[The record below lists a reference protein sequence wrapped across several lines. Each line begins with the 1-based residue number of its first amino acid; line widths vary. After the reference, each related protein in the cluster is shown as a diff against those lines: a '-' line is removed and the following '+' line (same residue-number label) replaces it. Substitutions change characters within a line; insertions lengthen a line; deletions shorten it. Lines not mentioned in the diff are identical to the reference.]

1 MKKPGS
7 RQHDNGKLAE
17 LAEQQLPLMLA
28 AEPDGPLDAEKL
40 LQELQVHQIELESQN
55 EELRRTR
62 AELDN
67 ALAQYTTLYDFAPM
81 AYLTLDTESHIVHAN
96 HAAARLLD
104 LPRSALYQTRFATLV
119 CPDSR
124 CAFMAFLAKTL
135 KSGQKECDEFTL
147 QLQDRSII
155 IAIEASTESN
165 RQHCLAIVTDITRR
179 KQTERELEL
188 AAKVYMAIGDA
199 IMVADPNNR
208 IIAINPAFTKQTG
221 YTEQEAIGQYT
232 NLLKSGRQDQDFY
245 KSLWAALLR
254 TGHWEGELWNK
265 RKNGEHYLEWLR
277 IDTMYDDKSN
287 VRQRVA
293 TFSDITKAK
302 QADELIWKQA
312 NFDPLTGLPNRNMF
326 HDRLQLAIKQV
337 QRNGLPMA
345 LLFLD
350 LDQFKDVNDTLGHEI
365 GDVLLKQTAQRLS
378 TCVRETDTVARM
390 GGDEFTIILG
400 DLEELRG
407 IDRIARAILQ
417 SLSEPFLID
426 TETVYLSVSVGITIY
441 PDDTTK
447 IDELLKNADQAMYAA
462 KEAGRN
468 SFRYFTRTMQD
479 TADQRM
485 RIANDLRSALSDRQF
500 LLNFQPIVELASGAI
515 HKAEALIRWNHPQRG
530 LISPA
535 AFITI
540 AEETGIIF
548 ELGDWVFKE
557 TAQQVK
563 HWRTRFDPQFQVSVN
578 KSPLQFRNRKC
589 ILVWPEH
596 LLEIGLPGEG
606 IVIEITEG
614 LLMDVSSEVSSK
626 LLGYRDAG
634 IEISLDDFGTGYSAL
649 SYLHKYHIDYLK
661 IDQSFVRNLASGSN
675 NLALCEAI
683 IAMAHKLG
691 IKVIGEG
698 IETAAERD
706 LLLDAGCDFGQGYLF
721 SRPVTAKEF
730 EKFLWPRT
738 E

>member
-7 RQHDNGKLAE
+7 RQHENGKLAE
-17 LAEQQLPLMLA
+17 PAEQQLPLKLA
-28 AEPDGPLDAEKL
+28 TEPNGPLDAEKL
-40 LQELQVHQIELESQN
+40 LQALQVHQIELESQN

-62 AELDN
+62 AKLDS
-67 ALAQYTTLYDFAPM
+67 ALAQYTDLYDFAPM

-96 HAAARLLD
+96 HAAAHLLD
-104 LPRSALYQTRFATLV
+104 LPRSVLYRTRFATLV
-119 CPDSR
+119 CPDSCR
-124 CAFMAFLAKTL
+124 VFIAFLAKTL
-135 KSGQKECDEFTL
+135 ESGQKECDEFTL
-147 QLQDRSII
+147 QLEDRSII
-155 IAIEASTESN
+155 IAIEASAEFN
-165 RQHCLAIVTDITRR
+165 QQHCLAIIIDITQR

-188 AAKVYMAIGDA
+188 AAMVYMAIGDA

-208 IIAINPAFTKQTG
+208 IIAINPAFTRQTG
-221 YTEQEAIGQYT
+221 YTEQEAIGQNT
-232 NLLKSGRQDQDFY
+232 NLLKSGRHDREFF
-245 KSLWAALLR
+245 KSLWAALQK

-277 IDTMYDDKSN
+277 IDTIYDDKGN

-302 QADELIWKQA
+302 LADELIWKQA
-312 NFDPLTGLPNRNMF
+312 NFDSLTGLPNRHLF

-337 QRNGLPMA
+337 HRDGLPMA

-350 LDQFKDVNDTLGHEI
+350 LDQFKDVNDTLGHDI
-365 GDVLLKQTAQRLS
+365 GDVLLKQTAQRLN
-378 TCVRETDTVARM
+378 TCVREIDTVARM

-400 DLEELRG
+400 ELDDLRS
-407 IDRIARAILQ
+407 IDRVARAILQ

-426 TETVYLSVSVGITIY
+426 TETVYLSVSVGISVY
-441 PDDTTK
+441 PDDTSK

-479 TADQRM
+479 TADYRM
-485 RIANDLRSALSDRQF
+485 HIANDLRSALTDHQF
-500 LLNFQPIVELASGAI
+500 LLNYQPIVELASGDI
-515 HKAEALIRWNHPQRG
+515 HKAEALIRWHHPQRG
-530 LISPA
+530 QVSPA
-535 AFITI
+535 DFITI
-540 AEETGIIF
+540 AEETGLIF
-548 ELGDWVFKE
+548 GMGDWVFKE

-563 HWRTRFDPQFQVSVN
+563 HWRTLFDPQFQVSVN
-578 KSPLQFRNRKC
+578 KSPLQFHNHNQKC
-589 ILVWPEH
+589 FLVWPEH
-596 LLEIGLPGEG
+596 LLEIGLSGEG

-614 LLMDVSSEVSSK
+614 LLMDVSSEVSNK

-634 IEISLDDFGTGYSAL
+634 IEISLDDFGTGYSSL
-649 SYLHKYHIDYLK
+649 SYLNKYHIDYLK
-661 IDQSFVRNLASGSN
+661 IDQSFVHNLASGSN

-706 LLLDAGCDFGQGYLF
+706 LLLDAGCDFGQGYFF
-721 SRPVTAKEF
+721 SKPVTAKEF
-730 EKFLWPRT
+730 EKFLWP
-738 E
+738 

>member
-7 RQHDNGKLAE
+7 RQHDNDK
-17 LAEQQLPLMLA
+17 LAEQQRSLKSA
-28 AEPDGPLDAEKL
+28 SEPKGPLDAEKL
-40 LQELQVHQIELESQN
+40 LHELQVHQIELESQN

-62 AELDN
+62 AELDS
-67 ALAQYTTLYDFAPM
+67 ALAQYTNLYDFAPM

-96 HAAARLLD
+96 YAAAHLLD
-104 LPRSALYQTRFATLV
+104 LPRSALYKTRFATLV
-119 CPDSR
+119 RPDSR
-124 CAFMAFLAKTL
+124 RAFMAFLAKTL
-135 KSGQKECDEFTL
+135 ESGQKECDEFTL

-155 IAIEASTESN
+155 IAIEARAESK
-165 RQHCLAIVTDITRR
+165 RQHCLAIVSDITQR

-188 AAKVYMAIGDA
+188 AATVYMAIGDA

-208 IIAINPAFTKQTG
+208 IIAINPAFTRQTG
-221 YTEQEAIGQYT
+221 YTEQEAIGQNT
-232 NLLKSGRQDQDFY
+232 NLLKSGRQDPEFY
-245 KSLWAALLR
+245 RSMWASLQE

-277 IDTMYDDKSN
+277 INTLYDDKGH

-312 NFDPLTGLPNRNMF
+312 NFDSLTGLPNRNMF

-337 QRNGLPMA
+337 HRDGLPMA

-350 LDQFKDVNDTLGHEI
+350 LDQFKNVNDTLGHNI
-365 GDVLLKQTAQRLS
+365 GDVLLKQTAQRLNA
-378 TCVRETDTVARM
+378 CVREIDTVARM

-400 DLEELRG
+400 ELEELRS
-407 IDRIARAILQ
+407 IDRVAWTILQ

-426 TETVYLSVSVGITIY
+426 TETVYLSVSIGISVY

-479 TADQRM
+479 TANNRM
-485 RIANDLRSALSDRQF
+485 HIAKDLRSALTDRQF
-500 LLNFQPIVELASGAI
+500 LLNYQPIVELASGDI
-515 HKAEALIRWNHPQRG
+515 HKAEALIRWHHPQRG
-530 LISPA
+530 LIFPA
-535 AFITI
+535 DFITI
-540 AEETGIIF
+540 AEETGLIF
-548 ELGDWVFKE
+548 DMGDWVFKE

-563 HWRTRFDPQFQVSVN
+563 HWRTLFDPQFQVSVN
-578 KSPLQFRNRKC
+578 KSPLQFHNRKC

-614 LLMDVSSEVSSK
+614 LLMDVSGEVPGK

-634 IEISLDDFGTGYSAL
+634 IEISLDDFGTGYSSL
-649 SYLHKYHIDYLK
+649 SYLNKYHIDYLK
-661 IDQSFVRNLASGSN
+661 IDQSFVRNLAPDSSD
-675 NLALCEAI
+675 LALCEAI

-698 IETAAERD
+698 IETAVQRD

-721 SRPVTAKEF
+721 SKPVTAKEF
-730 EKFLWPRT
+730 EKFLWP
-738 E
+738 

>member
-7 RQHDNGKLAE
+7 RQHDTSKLAE
-17 LAEQQLPLMLA
+17 LAEQQLPLKLA

-62 AELDN
+62 AELDS

-81 AYLTLDTESHIVHAN
+81 AYLTLDTESHISQAN
-96 HAAARLLD
+96 HAAAHLLD
-104 LPRSALYQTRFATLV
+104 LPRSALYRTCFATLV

-124 CAFMAFLAKTL
+124 RAFMAFLAKTL
-135 KSGQKECDEFTL
+135 EGGQKECDEFTL

-155 IAIEASTESN
+155 IAIEASTDSN

-188 AAKVYMAIGDA
+188 AATVYKAIGDA
-199 IMVADPNNR
+199 IMVADPNNC

-232 NLLKSGRQDQDFY
+232 NLLNSGRQDREFY
-245 KSLWAALLR
+245 RSLWAALLK

-277 IDTMYDDKSN
+277 IDTIYDDMGN

-302 QADELIWKQA
+302 QADELVWKQA
-312 NFDPLTGLPNRNMF
+312 NFDSLTGLPNRNMF

-337 QRNGLPMA
+337 HRNGLPMA

-350 LDQFKDVNDTLGHEI
+350 LDQFKDVNDTLGHDR
-365 GDVLLKQTAQRLS
+365 GDVLLKETAQRLN
-378 TCVRETDTVARM
+378 TCVREIDTVARM

-400 DLEELRG
+400 ELEDLRS
-407 IDRIARAILQ
+407 IDRIARSILQ

-426 TETVYLSVSVGITIY
+426 TETVYLSVSVGITVY

-468 SFRYFTRTMQD
+468 SFRYFTRAMQD
-479 TADQRM
+479 TADNRM
-485 RIANDLRSALSDRQF
+485 HIGNDLRSALSDHQF
-500 LLNFQPIVELASGAI
+500 LLNYQPIVELASGAI
-515 HKAEALIRWNHPQRG
+515 HKAEALIRWHHPQRG
-530 LISPA
+530 LISPVD
-535 AFITI
+535 FITI
-540 AEETGIIF
+540 AEETGLIVDM
-548 ELGDWVFKE
+548 GDWVFKE

-563 HWRTRFDPQFQVSVN
+563 HWRTLFDPQFQVSVN
-578 KSPLQFRNRKC
+578 KSPVQFRNRKC

-626 LLGYRDAG
+626 LLGYRDVG
-634 IEISLDDFGTGYSAL
+634 IEISLDDFGTGYSSL
-649 SYLHKYHIDYLK
+649 SYLNKYHIDYLK
-661 IDQSFVRNLASGSN
+661 IDQSFVRNLASGSSD
-675 NLALCEAI
+675 LALCEAI
-683 IAMAHKLG
+683 IVMAHKLG

-698 IETAAERD
+698 IETAVQRD
-706 LLLDAGCDFGQGYLF
+706 LLLDAGCDYGQGYFF
-721 SRPVTAKEF
+721 SKPVAAKEF
-730 EKFLWPRT
+730 EKFLWP
-738 E
+738 

>member
-1 MKKPGS
+1 MKKQGS
-7 RQHDNGKLAE
+7 QHDKDKLAD
-17 LAEQQLPLMLA
+17 QQLSLKSA
-28 AEPDGPLDAEKL
+28 AEPNGPLDAEKL
-40 LQELQVHQIELESQN
+40 LHELQVHQIELESQN

-62 AELDN
+62 AELDS
-67 ALAQYTTLYDFAPM
+67 ALAQYTNLYDFAPM
-81 AYLTLDTESHIVHAN
+81 AYLTLDTESHIVQAN
-96 HAAARLLD
+96 HAAAHLLD

-119 CPDSR
+119 RPNLR
-124 CAFMAFLAKTL
+124 RAFMAFLAKTL
-135 KSGQKECDEFTL
+135 ESGQKECDEFTL

-155 IAIEASTESN
+155 IAIEASAESN
-165 RQHCLAIVTDITRR
+165 RQHCLAIVIDITRR

-188 AAKVYMAIGDA
+188 AATVYMAIGDA

-208 IIAINPAFTKQTG
+208 IISINPAFTRQTG

-232 NLLKSGRQDQDFY
+232 NLLKSGRQAPEFY
-245 KSLWAALLR
+245 RSMWASLQRA
-254 TGHWEGELWNK
+254 GHWEGELWNK
-265 RKNGEHYLEWLR
+265 RKNGEYYLEWLR
-277 IDTMYDDKSN
+277 IDTIYDDKGN
-287 VRQRVA
+287 VQQRLA
-293 TFSDITKAK
+293 TFSDITQAK

-312 NFDPLTGLPNRNMF
+312 NFDSLTGLPNRNMF

-337 QRNGLPMA
+337 NRDGLPMA

-350 LDQFKDVNDTLGHEI
+350 LDQFKNVNDTLGHNI

-378 TCVRETDTVARM
+378 TCVREIDTVARM

-400 DLEELRG
+400 ELEDLRS
-407 IDRIARAILQ
+407 IDRVAWSILQ

-426 TETVYLSVSVGITIY
+426 TETVYVSVSVGISVY

-479 TADQRM
+479 TANNRM
-485 RIANDLRSALSDRQF
+485 HIASDLRCALTDRQF
-500 LLNFQPIVELASGAI
+500 LLNYQPIVELASGDI
-515 HKAEALIRWNHPQRG
+515 HKAEALIRWHHPQRG
-530 LISPA
+530 LIPPVD
-535 AFITI
+535 FISI
-540 AEETGIIF
+540 AEETGLIF
-548 ELGDWVFKE
+548 DIGDWVFKE
-557 TAQQVK
+557 TAHQVK
-563 HWRTRFDPQFQVSVN
+563 HWRTLFDPQFQVSVN
-578 KSPLQFRNRKC
+578 KSPLQFHNRKC

-606 IVIEITEG
+606 IVVEITEG
-614 LLMDVSSEVSSK
+614 LLMDVSGEVPSK

-634 IEISLDDFGTGYSAL
+634 IEISLDDFGTGYSSL
-649 SYLHKYHIDYLK
+649 SYLNKYHIDYLK
-661 IDQSFVRNLASGSN
+661 IDQSFVRNLASDSSD
-675 NLALCEAI
+675 LALCEAI

-698 IETAAERD
+698 IETAEQRD

-721 SRPVTAKEF
+721 SKPVTAKEF
-730 EKFLWPRT
+730 EKFLWP
-738 E
+738 